1 MKITV
6 DYILITYRRAKD
18 YFLEN
23 LNYFSFLR
31 SIVLSITS
39 SHEISPKGI
48 KGGGSRSTRR
58 DIISNLLVIHE
69 SLLIYAQPAVSRVA
83 QLAEQKWRNCIRSR
97 NPGWGGKEGGRN
109 RSNRTLLRLLQ
120 SAPRFPRLLL
130 TSLCTKDK
138 EENQHDSFLR
148 VVLFVRID

>member
-23 LNYFSFLR
+23 LNYFSFLH

-97 NPGWGGKEGGRN
+97 NAGWGGKEGGTKSLE
-109 RSNRTLLRLLQ
+109 SNVVTIVTECTTV
-120 SAPRFPRLLL
+120 PTV
-130 TSLCTKDK
+130 TSY
-138 EENQHDSFLR
+138 
-148 VVLFVRID
+148 LFMH